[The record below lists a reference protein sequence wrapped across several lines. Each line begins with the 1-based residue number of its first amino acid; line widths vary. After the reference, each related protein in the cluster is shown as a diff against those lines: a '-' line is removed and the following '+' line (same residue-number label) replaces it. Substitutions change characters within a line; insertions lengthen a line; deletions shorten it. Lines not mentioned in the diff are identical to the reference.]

1 MREYFLQGLPK
12 VKKDDWQ
19 LLVKKTYQEIESS
32 IQRLEKEISPVELT
46 SSQLIMLGKVFDS
59 AKNEHSNWI
68 DRISSNM
75 HENRELL
82 NDWEHRYDFA
92 KKYLNRFIDITKNE
106 NLCWFLVHGLSDHF
120 DSLSKYRLSY
130 NSSGKGE
137 EEYQRG

>member
-92 KKYLNRFIDITKNE
+92 KKYSEMTGWRSIGI
-106 NLCWFLVHGLSDHF
+106 F
-120 DSLSKYRLSY
+120 DYTVKL
-130 NSSGKGE
+130 G
-137 EEYQRG
+137 